1 MFARAR
7 LPFQQAPVLASPEN
21 SLSPMIPTLAHP
33 SLNPFPCYI
42 FPATGGRVPPVQPNS
57 SPSCTLYLPL
67 VYLGRS
73 RRATFSISF
82 ISPAYEHQP
91 RMSLVSP
98 TYAKT
103 GGVYP
108 TQKCRR
114 ADILDFSPDI
124 SHFFTFSSHTWH
136 RRPVAGHWPLSSFI
150 PHSQSCYRAFTHRSP
165 CLVTMDPSQGT
176 NSYTMPTVNTR
187 PTVHFYRCDPP
198 GEIRS

>member
-7 LPFQQAPVLASPEN
+7 PPFQQAPVLASPEN

-33 SLNPFPCYI
+33 PLNPFPCYI
-42 FPATGGRVPPVQPNS
+42 FPAAGGRVPLVQPNS
-57 SPSCTLYLPL
+57 SPSCTPYLPL

-73 RRATFSISF
+73 RRTCPERSRRAYPECGRWATFSISF
-82 ISPAYEHQP
+82 ISPPYKTQP

-124 SHFFTFSSHTWH
+124 S
-136 RRPVAGHWPLSSFI
+136 
-150 PHSQSCYRAFTHRSP
+150 Q
-165 CLVTMDPSQGT
+165 
-176 NSYTMPTVNTR
+176 
-187 PTVHFYRCDPP
+187 
-198 GEIRS
+198 